1 MQNVLRVF
9 SVTVLVAMTAGCG
22 SVKDELGL
30 EKKAPDEFTVV
41 RNAPLSLPPNYNL
54 RPPKPGES
62 GVGQQEQREKARTLL
77 TGRQNTL
84 KAQQDKSSTQSKA
97 GFTFHAGRSDNKI
110 GEIKE
115 YSSAQDDQGEQ
126 ALLSHLDA
134 TNADPNIRQKV
145 DQEANILASDDR
157 GFVEKLMFWRKKD
170 TPGSIVD
177 AEGEAKRLKENTAS
191 GKLPTDGETPV
202 IRIERSS
209 SSGGIRLF

>member
-54 RPPKPGES
+54 RPPKPGEN
-62 GVGQQEQREKARTLL
+62 GAGQQEQREKARTLL

-84 KAQQDKSSTQSKA
+84 KAKQDNSSAHSKA
-97 GFTFHAGRSDNKI
+97 GSTFLAGRSDNQI

-115 YSSAQDDQGEQ
+115 NSPAQGEQ

-157 GFVEKLMFWRKKD
+157 GFVEKLMFWRKQD
-170 TPGSIVD
+170 TPGTIVD

-191 GKLPTDGETPV
+191 GKPPTDGETPV

-209 SSGGIRLF
+209 SGGIRLF

>member
-54 RPPKPGES
+54 RPPKPGEN
-62 GVGQQEQREKARTLL
+62 GIGQQEQREKARTLL

-84 KAQQDKSSTQSKA
+84 KAKQDNSSAHSKA
-97 GFTFHAGRSDNKI
+97 GSTFLAGRSDNQI

-115 YSSAQDDQGEQ
+115 NSPAQGEQ

-157 GFVEKLMFWRKKD
+157 GFVEKLMFWRKQD
-170 TPGSIVD
+170 TPGTIVD

-191 GKLPTDGETPV
+191 GKPPTDGETPV

-209 SSGGIRLF
+209 SGGIRLF

>member
-54 RPPKPGES
+54 RPPKPGEN
-62 GVGQQEQREKARTLL
+62 GAGQQEQREKARTLL

-84 KAQQDKSSTQSKA
+84 KAKQDNSSAHSKA
-97 GFTFHAGRSDNKI
+97 GSTFLAGRSDNQI

-115 YSSAQDDQGEQ
+115 NSPAQGEQ

-157 GFVEKLMFWRKKD
+157 GFVEKLMFWRKQD
-170 TPGSIVD
+170 TPGTVVD

-191 GKLPTDGETPV
+191 GKPPTDGETPV

-209 SSGGIRLF
+209 SGGIRLF

>member
-1 MQNVLRVF
+1 
-9 SVTVLVAMTAGCG
+9 MTAGCG

-54 RPPKPGES
+54 RPPKPGEN
-62 GVGQQEQREKARTLL
+62 GAGQQEQREKARTLL

-84 KAQQDKSSTQSKA
+84 KAKQDNSSAHSKA
-97 GFTFHAGRSDNKI
+97 GSTFLAGRSDNQI

-115 YSSAQDDQGEQ
+115 NSPAQGEQ

-145 DQEANILASDDR
+145 DKEANILASDDR
-157 GFVEKLMFWRKKD
+157 GFVEKLMFWRKQD
-170 TPGSIVD
+170 TPGTIVD

-191 GKLPTDGETPV
+191 GKPPTDGETPV

-209 SSGGIRLF
+209 SGGIRLF

>member
-54 RPPKPGES
+54 RPPKPGEN
-62 GVGQQEQREKARTLL
+62 GAGQQEQREKARTLL

-84 KAQQDKSSTQSKA
+84 RAKQDISSAQSKA
-97 GFTFHAGRSDNKI
+97 GSTFLAGRSDNQI

-115 YSSAQDDQGEQ
+115 NSPAQGEQ

-157 GFVEKLMFWRKKD
+157 GFVEKLMFWRKQD
-170 TPGSIVD
+170 TPGTIVD

-191 GKLPTDGETPV
+191 GKPPTDGETPV

-209 SSGGIRLF
+209 SGGIRLF

>member
-54 RPPKPGES
+54 RPPKPGEN
-62 GVGQQEQREKARTLL
+62 GAGQQEQREKARTLL

-84 KAQQDKSSTQSKA
+84 RAKQDISSAQSKA
-97 GFTFHAGRSDNKI
+97 GSTFLAGRSDNQI

-115 YSSAQDDQGEQ
+115 NSSAQGEQ

-157 GFVEKLMFWRKKD
+157 GFVEKLMFWRKQD
-170 TPGSIVD
+170 TPGTIVD

-191 GKLPTDGETPV
+191 GKPPTDGETPV

-209 SSGGIRLF
+209 SGGIRLF

>member
-1 MQNVLRVF
+1 
-9 SVTVLVAMTAGCG
+9 MTAGCG

-62 GVGQQEQREKARTLL
+62 GAGQQEQREKARTLL

-84 KAQQDKSSTQSKA
+84 KAKQDNSSAHSKA
-97 GFTFHAGRSDNKI
+97 GSTFLAGRSDNQI

-115 YSSAQDDQGEQ
+115 NSPAQGEQ

-145 DQEANILASDDR
+145 DKEANILASDDR
-157 GFVEKLMFWRKKD
+157 GFVEKLMFLRKQD
-170 TPGSIVD
+170 TPGTIVD

-191 GKLPTDGETPV
+191 GKPPTDGETPV

-209 SSGGIRLF
+209 SGGIRLF